1 MDLGAVEKTVALFE
15 RKQVELS
22 ETDRNFLF
30 RFACA
35 TGDKELTEKLFEELS
50 AEEADKQMVLQKYEV
65 LLGNKPD
72 WIRQVENLLV
82 ALEMYLLQNIFITKL
97 THVIDNDILFYA
109 AVYAGTIV
117 LAWVVH
123 KVDQWLISRIQ
134 GPRKDLCA

>member
-1 MDLGAVEKTVALFE
+1 MNLGAVEKTAALIE
-15 RKQVELS
+15 SKQAGLS

-50 AEEADKQMVLQKYEV
+50 EGENDKQKVVQKYEV

-82 ALEMYLLQNIFITKL
+82 ALEMYHLEEEKAVNRLAEILKAYGIELSVEELKEIPQDKIREQLVQKEKL
-97 THVIDNDILFYA
+97 A
-109 AVYAGTIV
+109 
-117 LAWVVH
+117 
-123 KVDQWLISRIQ
+123 R
-134 GPRKDLCA
+134 